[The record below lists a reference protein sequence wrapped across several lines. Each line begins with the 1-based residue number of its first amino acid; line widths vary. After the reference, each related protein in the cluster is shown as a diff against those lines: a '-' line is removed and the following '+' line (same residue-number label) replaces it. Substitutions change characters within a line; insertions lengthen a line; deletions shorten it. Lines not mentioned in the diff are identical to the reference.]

1 MNQDPQ
7 RRPTAVVIG
16 GGYGGV
22 NVAKTLDPDLDV
34 VLVEPKDAFVH
45 NIGALRALV
54 EPTFLPKI
62 FLPYDRLLAN
72 GRVVRERAVDVSA
85 HRVVLASGEAID
97 ADYVVLATGSAY
109 PFPAKSDAH
118 DAADAIDNYRAAYD
132 ELTRANRVLLVGAGP
147 VGIEL
152 AGEIVAKWPEKHV
165 ILLDLADDVLGDRFR
180 PDLRAELRTQ
190 LVDLGVELVLG
201 EGLREF
207 PPTAANEFAT
217 FTVTTN
223 AGRQITADIWFQC
236 FGVTPISDYLGD
248 DLAAAR
254 LPSGFVTVGPALQV
268 AGHENVFAIG
278 DVSTA
283 DAKMAG
289 MAGMQA
295 ALVAQNI
302 IKLVNGDHDLAAYEP
317 YGTAIVVP
325 IGPEGGSGQ
334 LPGQEELAS
343 REMVASL
350 KGRDL
355 MVDRYGDFFDAPTP
369 SPSNR

>member
-1 MNQDPQ
+1 MNQDQGP
-7 RRPTAVVIG
+7 RPTVVVIG

-22 NVAKTLDPDLDV
+22 NVAKALDGDVEV

-62 FLPYDRLLAN
+62 FLPYDRLLAH
-72 GRVVRERAVDVSA
+72 GRVVRDRAVEVSA
-85 HRVVLASGEAID
+85 HRVVLASGDAIA
-97 ADYVVLATGSAY
+97 ADYIVLATGSTY
-109 PFPAKSDAH
+109 PFPAKSNAH
-118 DAADAIDNYRAAYD
+118 DAEDAIDNYRAAYT
-132 ELTRANRVLLVGAGP
+132 ELTQANRVLLVGAGP

-152 AGEIVAKWPEKHV
+152 AGEITSKWPDKHV
-165 ILLDLADDVLGDRFR
+165 IILDLADDVLGERFR
-180 PDLRAELRTQ
+180 PELRAELRKQ

-201 EGLREF
+201 EGLREL
-207 PPTAANEFAT
+207 PPTVASELAT
-217 FTVTTN
+217 FTVTTSS
-223 AGRQITADIWFQC
+223 GRPITADIWFQC
-236 FGVTPISDYLGD
+236 FGVSPVSDYLSD

-254 LPSGFVTVGPALQV
+254 RPDGFVTVGSALQV

-295 ALVAQNI
+295 QLVAANI
-302 IKLVNGDHDLAAYEP
+302 IKMVNGGNDLAAYEP
-317 YGTAIVVP
+317 FGPAIVVP

-334 LPGQEELAS
+334 LPAQEDLAS
-343 REMVASL
+343 REMVATI

-355 MVDRYGDFFDAPTP
+355 MVDRFAEILGLTA
-369 SPSNR
+369 SASK